1 MSSTNNLKKEK
12 DLLHKIALDIIDESK
27 KRISAEKN
35 LDSVNSY
42 YQKSSLT
49 SELKPYTFDTILALR
64 AELNELWKGNDVMQ
78 KFIPVV
84 LAATFK
90 SRPESDG
97 DGTVRIEHKDEEG
110 GGILPV
116 YTYTL

>member
-1 MSSTNNLKKEK
+1 MNSTNNIKKEK
-12 DLLHKIALDIIDESK
+12 ELLHKIALDIIEAK
-27 KRISAEKN
+27 KGTNSDK
-35 LDSVNSY
+35 DSNSVDSY
-42 YQKSSLT
+42 YQKSSLI
-49 SELKPYTFDTILALR
+49 SELKPYTFDTIISLR
-64 AELNELWKGNDVMQ
+64 DELNKLWKGDVEML

-90 SRPESDG
+90 SRPQSVGESA
-97 DGTVRIEHKDEEG
+97 TRIEHKDEEN